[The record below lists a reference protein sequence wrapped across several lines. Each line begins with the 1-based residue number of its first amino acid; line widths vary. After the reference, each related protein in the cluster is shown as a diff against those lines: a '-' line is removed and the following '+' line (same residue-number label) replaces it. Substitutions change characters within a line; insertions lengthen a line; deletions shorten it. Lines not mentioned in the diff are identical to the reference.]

1 MLFDPGAGLQ
11 LGIAVALL
19 GGGVAAGLALG
30 RAGSRAR
37 AQIRELE
44 LQLRETQE
52 EQAAYRDQVA
62 KHFAGTSDLFRDLTH
77 QYTTLY
83 AHLAEGARDLCPDRV
98 PELGRGLGE
107 PSLVLSAA
115 GTAAPSAP
123 AESEASEEELTDAE
137 ASMEALTREVAREE

>member
-1 MLFDPGAGLQ
+1 MPFDPGAGLQ

-19 GGGVAAGLALG
+19 GGGVAAGLILG

-52 EQAAYRDQVA
+52 EHAAYRDQVA

-107 PSLVLSAA
+107 PSLVPSAA

-123 AESEASEEELTDAE
+123 PESEASEEELTDAE
-137 ASMEALTREVAREE
+137 ASIEALTREVAREE